1 MAYFKAVEI
10 AFQDDRIKFDR
21 FFQLRQELTSHK
33 NHHDEFLNLVEAR
46 VKILFEG
53 HTDLILGFNIF
64 LPNNEPYRVHDDLSM
79 YLKKVNVAFQYD
91 RIKNDQF
98 NELRYELISHKYDH
112 DEFLN
117 LVKER
122 VKILFEGHADLM
134 LGFNILLPKE
144 HQITLSLGSKD
155 ASAFLE
161 AVKVSFHDKRE
172 TYNEFLNLLNDF
184 KDQSVV
190 ARVKELL
197 KGHTNLIL
205 WFNYFLPKE
214 HQITLRFQL
223 DTTGQLVIYDYSL
236 HFSSVDTFMQ
246 FFYYIYP
253 SCFYHML

>member
-1 MAYFKAVEI
+1 M
-10 AFQDDRIKFDR
+10 
-21 FFQLRQELTSHK
+21 S
-33 NHHDEFLNLVEAR
+33 NH
-46 VKILFEG
+46 LFS
-53 HTDLILGFNIF
+53 DLSNK
-64 LPNNEPYRVHDDLSM
+64 PYRVRDDLSM

-98 NELRYELISHKYDH
+98 NELRYEVVSHKYDH

-117 LVKER
+117 LFKER
-122 VKILFEGHADLM
+122 VKILFEGHTDLM

-172 TYNEFLNLLNDF
+172 TYNEFLNLLNNF
-184 KDQSVV
+184 KDQSAV

-214 HQITLRFQL
+214 HQITLPFQL

-236 HFSSVDTFMQ
+236 HFSYVDTFMQ
-246 FFYYIYP
+246 FFFFFLLYISLMFLPYAVMP
-253 SCFYHML
+253 